1 MKHFTILTLF
11 PEMFPGPLAHSVTG
25 HALNNLWRC
34 EAINLR
40 DFAGNKHNRVD
51 DEPFGGGA
59 GMVIRAEVVM
69 AALEHVEQ
77 NNKAGDQPCVIHL
90 TPRGKLLTPEIA
102 KNLATAQNIT
112 LICGRY
118 EAIDQR
124 LFDYYNQQHANN
136 PILELSIGDYVLSGG
151 ELPAMVLI
159 DSILRFVPGVLGKEE
174 SHTEES
180 HEHGMLEHH
189 HYTRP
194 AEWRG
199 HKVPETLLTGDHKKI
214 KAFREEEA
222 KTITN
227 KLRPDLLEKNRKK
240 ILE

>member
-11 PEMFPGPLAHSVTG
+11 PDMFPGPLGQSITG
-25 HALNNLWRC
+25 HALGHLWTY

-69 AALEHVEQ
+69 AALEHVEKKSQ
-77 NNKAGDQPCVIHL
+77 QPQPGKLVHL
-90 TPRGKLLTPEIA
+90 TPRGKLLTPSIA
-102 KNLATAQNIT
+102 KTLAREENIT

-118 EAIDQR
+118 ESIDQR
-124 LFDYYNQQHANN
+124 LFDYYNQQHRDQ
-136 PILELSIGDYVLSGG
+136 PIIELSIGDYVLSGG
-151 ELPAMVLI
+151 EIPAMVLI
-159 DSILRFVPGVLGKEE
+159 DTVLRFVPGVLGKEE
-174 SHTEES
+174 SHAEES
-180 HEHGMLEHH
+180 HEHGWLEHH

-199 HKVPETLLTGDHKKI
+199 HKVPEILLTGDHKKI
-214 KAFREEEA
+214 KEFREEEA
-222 KTITN
+222 KTITQN
-227 KLRPDLLEKNRKK
+227 FRPDLLQNIIKK
-240 ILE
+240 